1 MGGHAHGDVAAQIT
15 LDCLGG
21 AFRSEAKPKIADPD
35 RFLFNIIGRAH
46 AMILHQTQRLG
57 LAQDAASS
65 PRTTVVACLV
75 QDGYAYWSFVGDSR
89 LYVLRDGRILARTRD
104 HTPVQMLIDAGRIRE
119 EAAATHPDRNKLL
132 QCLGGPRAPRVEPTA
147 HARLAEDDVVLLCS
161 DGFWGPL
168 TQRQLLMGVLGKDLK
183 KALPELITLAETR
196 AGPRCDNIS
205 VLAIQWQTKAVAA
218 PVEPMTVPMDEAADR
233 RARLHRHRAR
243 FHAHV
248 RRRDRA
254 PDRRDQEGAEEAR
267 PRQQMRPGGRKADE
281 LRAVRMTRGYTR
293 HAEGSVLVEFG
304 DTKVLCTASV
314 EERVP
319 PFLRDKGRGWVTA
332 EYGMLPRATHTRGD
346 REAARGKQSRPH
358 AGDPAP
364 DRPRAARGDR
374 PAGAGRAHASRSTAT
389 CCRPTAARAPPRS
402 PARSSPCTTRLRW
415 MLRQGHD
422 RRRCR

>member
-1 MGGHAHGDVAAQIT
+1 MKYTIFQESRIGKRPYQQDRLGHWHTKDALFLVVADGMGGHAHGDVAAQIT

-57 LAQDAASS
+57 LAQDASSS

-75 QDGYAYWSFVGDSR
+75 QDGYAHWSFVGDSR

-132 QCLGGPRAPRVEPTA
+132 QCLGGPRPPRVEPTA

-218 PVEPMTVPMDEAADR
+218 PEEPMTVPMDEAPTD
-233 RARLHRHRAR
+233 
-243 FHAHV
+243 V
-248 RRRDRA
+248 RD
-254 PDRRDQEGAEEAR
+254 
-267 PRQQMRPGGRKADE
+267 
-281 LRAVRMTRGYTR
+281 
-293 HAEGSVLVEFG
+293 F
-304 DTKVLCTASV
+304 
-314 EERVP
+314 
-319 PFLRDKGRGWVTA
+319 
-332 EYGMLPRATHTRGD
+332 
-346 REAARGKQSRPH
+346 
-358 AGDPAP
+358 
-364 DRPRAARGDR
+364 
-374 PAGAGRAHASRSTAT
+374 TAT
-389 CCRPTAARAPPRS
+389 EPDFMHMSDAEIE
-402 PARSSPCTTRLRW
+402 
-415 MLRQGHD
+415 RQIAEIKKALKKHD
-422 RRRCR
+422 PGSK